1 MPRLL
6 WIALLV
12 GMIGCGK
19 RAEQPAGDPLVAT
32 PSSDARDGAAIDA
45 GRDLEQARFDEERR
59 PDLIVAA
66 LGLKPGDRVADV
78 GAGSGLLTV
87 HLARAVLPGG
97 KVVATDIAAAVI
109 DLLISRLAATG
120 LTAAVE
126 PRLVEPEVP
135 GLEAGAYDAILLA
148 EVDNYLADPA
158 AWLVAARTAL
168 KPGGAIAIT
177 NRIHHRTRALAAAK
191 AAGLHLVS
199 ESTPVP
205 STFIAVFR
213 VDAPTK
219 PTTPTPPPGPT
230 PAPHP
235 SRTP

>member
-1 MPRLL
+1 M
-6 WIALLV
+6 V
-12 GMIGCGK
+12 GLHGCGK
-19 RAEQPAGDPLVAT
+19 RAESPAAGGEVVAGK
-32 PSSDARDGAAIDA
+32 DAGAAAAVNPDAA
-45 GRDLEQARFDEERR
+45 GRDREQARFDEERR

-66 LGLKPGDRVADV
+66 LGIGPGARVADV

-87 HLARAVLPGG
+87 HLARAVMPGG

-109 DLLISRLAATG
+109 DLLTSRLAATG
-120 LTAAVE
+120 LSDAVE

-135 GLEAGAYDAILLA
+135 GLEPGAYDAILLA
-148 EVDNYLADPA
+148 EVDNYLSDPT
-158 AWLVAARTAL
+158 AWLVAAKPAL

-177 NRIHHRTRALAAAK
+177 NRVHHRARALAAAK

-213 VDAPTK
+213 IE
-219 PTTPTPPPGPT
+219 PPSPVSPLS
-230 PAPHP
+230 PPHP
-235 SRTP
+235 PRKP